1 MSTYLEIDSAALPP
15 RAISK
20 LASSTLLTLG
30 KDILPQSYCSM
41 EYVSRSSGELNRT
54 VMSED
59 KEERTDTDGN
69 PKSIVIQSGDI

>member
-30 KDILPQSYCSM
+30 KDILPQPYCSTKYP
-41 EYVSRSSGELNRT
+41 EARANYRT
-54 VMSED
+54 VMGED